1 VQQITGGNAN
11 ASMLH
16 GITSKPCSI
25 TLTRVAACAIAVD
38 NACAAADLCRV
49 AASCTAVG
57 GCCSG
62 VAQACG
68 DGAVGACVARLA
80 LASRGGGIADT
91 IVGTVCRGVACEG
104 VAQAG

>member
-1 VQQITGGNAN
+1 
-11 ASMLH
+11 MFH
-16 GITSKPCSI
+16 GIISKPCSI
-25 TLTRVAACAIAVD
+25 TLTRGAACAIAVD

-49 AASCTAVG
+49 AASCTAVR

-68 DGAVGACVARLA
+68 DGAVGTCVARLA

-91 IVGTVCRGVACEG
+91 IIGTVCRGVACEG
-104 VAQAG
+104 VTQAG